1 MQRGE
6 PSGLRPAFADPVPLG
21 DLSSLLGVPTSAPD
35 TVVSGITLDSR
46 DVRPG
51 DLFAAIAGAHAH
63 RADFVATAAATGAV
77 AVLTDA
83 AGRTRATAS
92 GLPVLVA
99 ADPRAHL
106 GTLAARIYGRPA
118 DRLLTIGVTG
128 TNGKTTT
135 AYLMEAG
142 LRAAGLATGLV
153 GTIETRIGDRAVSS
167 ERTTPEATDLHAL
180 LAVMVESGVAAV
192 AMEVSS
198 HALALGRTDGL
209 VLDVGLFMNL
219 GTDHLDFHG
228 DLETYFRTKAALLT
242 PAHSRAGVVNVDDPY
257 GRRLVDLATVPV
269 TTYSAAGNAAAHWHA
284 ADVRVTPAGSTFT
297 IVGPGPMAVDAA
309 VALPGRFNVDNALGA
324 VVTLVTAGVALAPA
338 VAGVASCTGVRGR
351 MERIDEGQDF
361 LAVVD
366 YAHTPEALATLLA
379 AVRGLTAGRVLLVL
393 GCGGD
398 RDQAKRAVM
407 GEIAA
412 RDADVVMVTDD
423 NPRSEDPA
431 LIRAAVLDGAA
442 RVHGATAAEV
452 IEQPDR
458 QAAIAAAVGRAAA
471 GDVVVVA
478 GKGHE
483 TTQDLGA
490 RVLAFDDRAALR
502 AALDALR
509 TAR

>member
-1 MQRGE
+1 M
-6 PSGLRPAFADPVPLG
+6 RPVSTVPVPLG
-21 DLSSLLGVPTSAPD
+21 EIAALLGVATGAPATS
-35 TVVSGITLDSR
+35 VSGVTLDSR
-46 DVRPG
+46 QVRPG
-51 DLFAAIAGAHAH
+51 DLFAAVAGAHAH
-63 RADFVATAAATGAV
+63 RADFAAAAADAGAV
-77 AVLTDA
+77 AVLTDTS
-83 AGRTRATAS
+83 GRVRATAS

-99 ADPRAHL
+99 TDPRAHL
-106 GTLAARIYGRPA
+106 GALAARVYGRPA

-135 AYLMEAG
+135 AYLLDAG
-142 LRAAGLATGLV
+142 LRVAGLAAGLI
-153 GTIETRIGDRAVSS
+153 GTIETRIGDRTVPS

-209 VLDVGLFMNL
+209 VLDVGLFTNL

-228 DLETYFRTKAALLT
+228 DVESYFRAKAALLT
-242 PAHSRAGVVNVDDPY
+242 PPHSRAGVVNVDDPY
-257 GRRLVDLATVPV
+257 GRRLVDLATVPI
-269 TTYSAAGNAAAHWHA
+269 TTYSAAGDMAADWHA
-284 ADVRVTPAGSTFT
+284 ADVRVTQVGATFT
-297 IVGPGPMAVDAA
+297 IVGPGPVRVDAS
-309 VALPGRFNVDNALGA
+309 VAMPGRFNVDNALA
-324 VVTLVTAGVALAPA
+324 AIVTLVTAGVGLSQA
-338 VAGVASCTGVRGR
+338 VEGVASCTGVQGR
-351 MERIDEGQDF
+351 MERVDEGQDF

-366 YAHTPEALATLLA
+366 YAHTPEALATLLT

-412 RDADVVMVTDD
+412 RDADVVIVADD
-423 NPRSEDPA
+423 NPRYEDPA

-452 IEQPDR
+452 LEQPDR

-502 AALDALR
+502 AALDAHR